1 MGPPDSI
8 TAWAL
13 GSLGSLAIE
22 LATAVKLT
30 TDAHGSCPPIYKKPF
45 YIFMRVG
52 FALICAGPL
61 AALMDAAS
69 YWSAFYLGIS
79 APLVYDRL
87 ARGLQPERPPATT
100 GDGGRMRRVVG
111 EAH

>member
-8 TAWAL
+8 TAWGMGA
-13 GSLGSLAIE
+13 LGSLAIE

-30 TDAHGSCPPIYKKPF
+30 TENQGSCPPIYKKPF
-45 YIFMRVG
+45 YCVIRVG
-52 FALICAGPL
+52 FAMFCAGPL

-87 ARGLQPERPPATT
+87 ARGLQPEAPTIPPRDVASIL
-100 GDGGRMRRVVG
+100 
-111 EAH
+111 

>member
-1 MGPPDSI
+1 MAPPDSL
-8 TAWAL
+8 AAF
-13 GSLGSLAIE
+13 GMGALGSLAIE

-30 TDAHGSCPPIYKKPF
+30 TENHGTCPPIYKKPF
-45 YIFMRVG
+45 YCVIRVV

-61 AALMDAAS
+61 AVLMDAAS

-87 ARGLQPERPPATT
+87 ARGLQPEPPS
-100 GDGGRMRRVVG
+100 
-111 EAH
+111 